1 MKTKRTALLGITI
14 TIAIIMS
21 YIESLFPL
29 SFSVP
34 GIKMG
39 LANIVIIFVL
49 YKMSTADAIIVSSIR
64 IIIVSL
70 LFGNVMALAYSI
82 AGTLCSLSLM
92 LVLKKSE
99 KFSMIGVSV
108 AGAVMHNIGQIL
120 MAVIILGTREIIYY
134 LPVLAISGII
144 AGVVIGIVSAII
156 TERIKNI

>member
-29 SFSVP
+29 SFTVP
-34 GIKMG
+34 GIKIG

-49 YKMSTADAIIVSSIR
+49 YKMSTADAIMVSLIR
-64 IIIVSL
+64 IMLVSL

-82 AGTLCSLSLM
+82 AGSTLSLLLM

-99 KFSMIGVSV
+99 KFSIVGVSIS
-108 AGAVMHNIGQIL
+108 GAVMHNIGQIL
-120 MAVIILGTREIIYY
+120 MAVIILETREIIYY
-134 LPVLAISGII
+134 LPVLAVSGIVS
-144 AGVVIGIVSAII
+144 GVVIGIVSAII
-156 TERIKNI
+156 TDRIKNV

>member
-1 MKTKRTALLGITI
+1 
-14 TIAIIMS
+14 
-21 YIESLFPL
+21 
-29 SFSVP
+29 
-34 GIKMG
+34 
-39 LANIVIIFVL
+39 
-49 YKMSTADAIIVSSIR
+49 
-64 IIIVSL
+64 
-70 LFGNVMALAYSI
+70 MALAYSI

>member
-34 GIKMG
+34 GIKIG

-49 YKMSTADAIIVSSIR
+49 YKMSTADAIMVSLIR
-64 IIIVSL
+64 IILVSL

-82 AGTLCSLSLM
+82 AGSTLSLLLM

-99 KFSMIGVSV
+99 KFSIVGVSI

-120 MAVIILGTREIIYY
+120 TAVIILETREIIYY
-134 LPVLAISGII
+134 LPVLALSGTVS
-144 AGVVIGIVSAII
+144 GVIIGIVSAII
-156 TERIKNI
+156 TERIKNV